1 MSKVQEIAL
10 IEVRQSDEFNAW
22 LLKLRDSNA
31 RSKILVRILR
41 LRHGNPGDTRSIGNG
56 IVEMKIDYGPGYRV
70 YFIRKGEAIV
80 VLLCGGDKS
89 TQPKDILRAKELA
102 LDA

>member
-56 IVEMKIDYGPGYRV
+56 IVEMKIDYGPDYRV